1 MTEHNSEYVIQKS
14 TSIYLHSSPVIDNI
28 LSSISLL
35 SLPVLS
41 VLKSVVLLKLFSF
54 RNDLLTLLIKQHII

>member
-1 MTEHNSEYVIQKS
+1 MKGHNGEIVIQKS